1 MNAVMLDMGTIRPG
15 NRLRRRIPACRVCA
29 RANGSSR
36 QSCPDA
42 APRVWGCAPVPFQ
55 DISRLDC
62 TRLSFHITITILVGS
77 EETRDLYAEAEGP
90 NVCAKTRRAK
100 GQEPFLYRQN
110 NPGT

>member
-15 NRLRRRIPACRVCA
+15 NRLRRRIPSCRVCA

-36 QSCPDA
+36 RSCPDA
-42 APRVWGCAPVPFQ
+42 ATRVLGCAPVPFP

-62 TRLSFHITITILVGS
+62 ALPSFHIAIPILVGS

-90 NVCAKTRRAK
+90 KVCAKIRRAK
-100 GQEPFLYRQN
+100 GEEPFPYRQN